1 MNENVIESLLVT
13 LRGRVKE
20 GRRFLN
26 EEKDPTTSKELNEE
40 PYEVKILCTIFL
52 SGSKGGLSDNFSII
66 SPKKSNSALH
76 EVARVHLTFRFKLDL
91 RAVFLP

>member
-76 EVARVHLTFRFKLDL
+76 KVARVHLTSGFKLDL
-91 RAVFLP
+91 RVVFLL